1 MSGKFKKRDIERKGS
16 EKEYEKDRKLLDEN
30 AEDLAR
36 PDKLIKD
43 FEKETE
49 PGVEGVSSK
58 LRKREGI

>member
-16 EKEYEKDRKLLDEN
+16 EKEFEKDRKLLDEN
-30 AEDLAR
+30 AGDLAR
-36 PDKLIKD
+36 PDKLRKD
-43 FEKETE
+43 FDKETE

>member
-16 EKEYEKDRKLLDEN
+16 AKEYVKDKKLLDEN

-36 PDKLIKD
+36 PDKLNEE

-49 PGVEGVSSK
+49 PGAPGVTSQLK
-58 LRKREGI
+58 KREGI

>member
-16 EKEYEKDRKLLDEN
+16 DKEYVKDKKLLDKN

-36 PDKLIKD
+36 PDKLNKE

-49 PGVEGVSSK
+49 PGVKDVSSQ